1 MKLNLFIPTFLLAS
15 IFSNSQNIETDFII
29 QKGKVIYDF
38 SFAELAIKYLECG
51 DSTYLNKIANL
62 PATEHLL
69 NHAIAFKNNIPHN
82 SGLDFVIS
90 LLTPFDDKK
99 KILHVFKSNL
109 RYAKTKIAEIDLP
122 QKTCLKFLPTDF
134 HYSSNL
140 FFTFGYDIGVV
151 FGNNAS
157 LNLAHPHYVEH
168 QNEIKYYSIHE
179 LHHAG
184 FVTLKNN
191 AMPSLDIN
199 KYKEMTDLIAYFT
212 HLEGM
217 GTYVPLTLR
226 KKEGAMEN
234 DKDYIAI
241 QDTGLMRSYESAF
254 FEIYFHFK
262 NNPNKI
268 LNNEDWDKLSVLSD
282 DKRLW
287 YRVGA
292 KMAQTIDERLGREKL
307 VKLISEPSTN
317 FINTYLLL
325 KED

>member
-1 MKLNLFIPTFLLAS
+1 MKSYLFISIFILAS
-15 IFSNSQNIETDFII
+15 IFSNSQNIEIDFVI

-38 SFAELAIKYLECG
+38 SFAELAIRYLECG

-69 NHAIAFKNNIPHN
+69 NHAIAYKNNISHN
-82 SGLDFVIS
+82 SGLDLVIS
-90 LLTPFDDKK
+90 LLTPIDDKRK
-99 KILHVFKSNL
+99 VLDAFKSNL

-122 QKTCLKFLPTDF
+122 QKTCLKYLPEDF
-134 HYSSNL
+134 KYSSNL
-140 FFTFGYDIGVV
+140 FFTFGYDLGVV

-157 LNLAHPHYVEH
+157 LNLAHPHYIEH
-168 QNEIKYYSIHE
+168 QNEIRYYSIHE

-184 FVTLKNN
+184 FVTIKNN
-191 AMPSLDIN
+191 AIPSLDIN
-199 KYKEMTDLIAYFT
+199 KYKEITDLIAYFT

-217 GTYVPLTLR
+217 GTYAPLALR

-241 QDTGLMRSYESAF
+241 QDTGLMQSYESAF

-262 NNPNKI
+262 NNPNNI
-268 LNNEDWDKLSVLSD
+268 LTDEDWDKLSVLSD
-282 DKRLW
+282 EKRLW